1 MKSSELILM
10 KLTLF
15 KSVESWCKPKC
26 ADYNPN
32 NSITKRQKYIDNI
45 LYDGCPSYYVNK
57 P

>member
-1 MKSSELILM
+1 MKSTELILI

-32 NSITKRQKYIDNI
+32 NSLTKRQTYIDNI
-45 LYDGCPSYYVNK
+45 IWLLSVILLCK
-57 P
+57 